1 MPSEVILL
9 ILVVVAGAY
18 MAWNIGANDVANAM
32 GTSVGSG
39 ALTLKQAVMIAAVLE
54 FCGAFFFGSHV
65 SETIQKGI
73 VDSSVFKDPI
83 IVVYG
88 MLAALISAGAWLQI
102 ASYYGWP
109 VSTTHSIV
117 GAVIGFGAAVGGI
130 EAVYWENVSFIA
142 TSWVLSPLMGGI
154 LSFALFNLLRQQIFY
169 ASNPIAA
176 TKRITPIL
184 VFGVVF
190 ILSLIMLYKGLNNV
204 QLELSFMQSIGI
216 SALCGLI
223 GFLISK
229 VCLRRIVVNTPVFE
243 ADVEYQPEVLKQLDK
258 AKKILSQIQNNSRGV
273 VQYQT
278 SEILNEIQTL
288 SSSLKRK
295 EDIGTQSAEYAIVEK
310 IFGYLQIMSACL
322 MAFAHGANDVANA
335 IGPLAAAIDILTT
348 GAISEHATIPTWVLA
363 MGGVGIVIGLATW
376 GWRVIETIGKKIT
389 ELTPTRG
396 FSAEFGAAA
405 TILIA
410 SRLGLPISTTHTL
423 VGSVIGVGLARGI
436 EALDLRTTRHIVV
449 SWLFTVPAGAILAI
463 GLFYIIEIVFKN

>member
-1 MPSEVILL
+1 MTPELILL
-9 ILVVVAGAY
+9 ILVIAAGAY

-39 ALTLKQAVMIAAVLE
+39 ALSLKQAVIIAAILE
-54 FCGAFFFGSHV
+54 FTGAFFFGSHV

-73 VDSSVFKDPI
+73 VDSSIFQNPI

-88 MLAALISAGAWLQI
+88 MLAALMAAGAWLQI

-109 VSTTHSIV
+109 VSTTHTIV
-117 GAVIGFGAAVGGI
+117 GAVIGFGAAVGGF
-130 EAVYWENVSFIA
+130 EAIYWDNVAYIA
-142 TSWVLSPLMGGI
+142 SSWVLSPVMGGV
-154 LSFALFNLLRQQIFY
+154 LSYAIFNILRQRIFY
-169 ASNPIAA
+169 AQHPVAA
-176 TKRITPIL
+176 AKKITPFL
-184 VFGVVF
+184 VFSVVF

-204 QLELSFMQSIGI
+204 KLQFTFMQSVAI
-216 SALCGLI
+216 SSLCGAI
-223 GFLISK
+223 CYLISLL
-229 VCLRRIVVNTPVFE
+229 CLRRINPLSYHKEET
-243 ADVEYQPEVLKQLDK
+243 EYHPEVARQLEK
-258 AKKILSQIQNNSRGV
+258 ARRHVLQALQVSSGV
-273 VQYQT
+273 TQYQANELLK
-278 SEILNEIQTL
+278 EIHLITE
-288 SSSLKRK
+288 SLKKK
-295 EDIGTQSAEYAIVEK
+295 ENSKRESAEFAVVEK

-335 IGPLAAAIDILTT
+335 IGPMAAAIDILHT
-348 GAISEHATIPTWVLA
+348 GAISAQAIIPTWVLA
-363 MGGVGIVIGLATW
+363 LGGLGIVVGLATW

-449 SWLFTVPAGAILAI
+449 SWLFTVPAGAFLAI
-463 GLFYIIEIVFKN
+463 ALFYVINAIFG